1 MESNPGLVEHFI
13 LTISQKKKNSIFTQ
27 KQSEKK
33 STLRREEMGQ
43 LKKMKICWVCLEEIE
58 KKEH

>member
-43 LKKMKICWVCLEEIE
+43 LKKMKIC
-58 KKEH
+58 